1 MAENLDNI
9 GNKIIDFEEISKD
22 NKYYTLLG
30 KGNFAYVEK
39 MISKKNQKIY
49 AIKKIDKFSQNFNKK
64 NFKRETEIMKDLNHE
79 NVIKL
84 YGYFTDYEEINKI
97 KEILKI
103 DKINNNEIYCLV
115 LECADNGTLEEFYKH
130 YKYQFN
136 NKQDF
141 IPLNQNFII
150 SIFKQIL
157 KGLKY
162 LHSKSIIHR
171 DIKPDNILFG
181 KFNIIKIADFGIS
194 ALYNDNNP
202 ENKNKDEILFCHCAK
217 VGRRDYIC
225 PEMEKGDVYDYK
237 ADIYSLGLTMLYI
250 MSYNNP
256 IRIFK
261 DKSDNTI
268 KRYIDFNSLDG
279 NYNLYLR
286 ALIMRMLNNEPDFR
300 PTSSQAYDELMH
312 IENFINN
319 PKNIISK
326 SFLDEKNKIK
336 AKSLYTN
343 IYDIE
348 DNKIKFN
355 IDKVLYIH
363 YLRERNNQ
371 YISYLKY
378 LNDKYLAYL
387 DSNYGIN
394 TKNGTIP
401 VIYQNNNN
409 IRSPSNQNNQMNRN
423 QNGHMNP
430 NYQNEMIKKNEIYQN
445 NQMYRNQNN
454 HILSYYQKN
463 MINPINQSII
473 YNNQNNQTFKSNQM
487 NQMEI
492 INSMNQIN
500 QKRKII
506 NSHYFKVSEVQIYI
520 SGQKFIKINKESIK
534 QMNSEMNEI
543 LKKYLLTTINKI
555 QFQIKIDKNDN
566 INKNVLNI
574 FLENEKKNIAKGN
587 IYIIDLCKKKLLEK
601 IKFENLNKQIKELQ
615 SQLENE
621 KKVQRI
627 A

>member
-1 MAENLDNI
+1 M
-9 GNKIIDFEEISKD
+9 
-22 NKYYTLLG
+22 
-30 KGNFAYVEK
+30 
-39 MISKKNQKIY
+39 
-49 AIKKIDKFSQNFNKK
+49 
-64 NFKRETEIMKDLNHE
+64 
-79 NVIKL
+79 
-84 YGYFTDYEEINKI
+84 
-97 KEILKI
+97 
-103 DKINNNEIYCLV
+103 
-115 LECADNGTLEEFYKH
+115 
-130 YKYQFN
+130 
-136 NKQDF
+136 
-141 IPLNQNFII
+141 
-150 SIFKQIL
+150 
-157 KGLKY
+157 
-162 LHSKSIIHR
+162 
-171 DIKPDNILFG
+171 
-181 KFNIIKIADFGIS
+181 
-194 ALYNDNNP
+194 
-202 ENKNKDEILFCHCAK
+202 
-217 VGRRDYIC
+217 
-225 PEMEKGDVYDYK
+225 
-237 ADIYSLGLTMLYI
+237 
-250 MSYNNP
+250 
-256 IRIFK
+256 
-261 DKSDNTI
+261 
-268 KRYIDFNSLDG
+268 
-279 NYNLYLR
+279 
-286 ALIMRMLNNEPDFR
+286 
-300 PTSSQAYDELMH
+300 
-312 IENFINN
+312 
-319 PKNIISK
+319 
-326 SFLDEKNKIK
+326 
-336 AKSLYTN
+336 YTN

-423 QNGHMNP
+423 QNSHMNP

-555 QFQIKIDKNDN
+555 QFQIKIDKNNN

-574 FLENEKKNIAKGN
+574 FLENEKKNIESE
-587 IYIIDLCKKKLLEK
+587 IYILFIYAKRNYWK
-601 IKFENLNKQIKELQ
+601 
-615 SQLENE
+615 
-621 KKVQRI
+621 R
-627 A
+627 